1 MHQRRRIG
9 AAAGAFLL
17 IATLAIGEEHGMQGA
32 TRSEGQATDSGGAS
46 GLTPGTRRRVG
57 FTGGPYELMG
67 TVMVVDRASSRVAIE
82 CEGKWLQLSV
92 PPAHLARIETGDRV
106 TVWYELRDA
115 GRAARE

>member
-32 TRSEGQATDSGGAS
+32 TRSEGQGTDSGGAT
-46 GLTPGTRRRVG
+46 GLTPGTRR
-57 FTGGPYELMG
+57 
-67 TVMVVDRASSRVAIE
+67 RVAIE

-106 TVWYELRDA
+106 TVSYELRDA